1 MTMSLLDPDWKHV
14 SELYLILFCNLKVL
28 KTILCYFT
36 PMGNT
41 VLRDVIVIA
50 GITTAFALAVANK
63 EKIYDMAGLTP
74 APAPVETVQVETPKP
89 PQVKRLNGSVVSIPK
104 SQRDGQFWTDARV
117 NNGHVKFLVDTG
129 ASAVALTLNDAKKAG
144 IRTRELNYNVPISTA
159 GGRNM
164 AAYVDLKSISVGA
177 ITLRNVRALV
187 VPEGLHT
194 SLLGMTYLGQL
205 QKVEATPN
213 ALLLRL

>member
-1 MTMSLLDPDWKHV
+1 
-14 SELYLILFCNLKVL
+14 
-28 KTILCYFT
+28 
-36 PMGNT
+36 MGNT
-41 VLRDVIVIA
+41 VLRDVIIIGA
-50 GITTAFALAVANK
+50 IGMALAMAAAHK
-63 EKIYDMAGLTP
+63 EKIYTAIGLTP
-74 APAPVETVQVETPKP
+74 AAAPVQDVQSVE
-89 PQVKRLNGSVVSIPK
+89 VKRQITQKSGSVVSIPK
-104 SQRDGQFWTDARV
+104 SRSDGQFWTDARV

-129 ASAVALTLNDAKKAG
+129 ASSVALTLNDAKKAG
-144 IRTRELNYNVPISTA
+144 IRTRDLRYDVPIATA

-164 AAYVDLKSISVGA
+164 AAFVELKSISVGA

>member
-1 MTMSLLDPDWKHV
+1 MSR
-14 SELYLILFCNLKVL
+14 IKVL
-28 KTILCYFT
+28 TTLLCYYA

-41 VLRDVIVIA
+41 VLRDVIIIGA
-50 GITTAFALAVANK
+50 MGTALALAFANK
-63 EKIYDMAGLTP
+63 ETLYAAAGLTP
-74 APAPVETVQVETPKP
+74 PAASAEVTPVIAAKPVPKGH
-89 PQVKRLNGSVVSIPK
+89 QGSVVSIPK
-104 SQRDGQFWTDARV
+104 SRNDGQFWTDARV
-117 NNGHVKFLVDTG
+117 NSGHVRFLVDTG
-129 ASAVALTLNDAKKAG
+129 ASSVALTLNDAKKAG
-144 IRTRELNYNVPISTA
+144 IRTRELKYNVPIATA

-164 AAYVDLKSISVGA
+164 AAYVDLKTISVGA

-187 VPEGLHT
+187 VPEGLNT

>member
-1 MTMSLLDPDWKHV
+1 
-14 SELYLILFCNLKVL
+14 
-28 KTILCYFT
+28 
-36 PMGNT
+36 MGNT
-41 VLRDVIVIA
+41 VLRDVIVI
-50 GITTAFALAVANK
+50 GVVMTGFGLAAANK
-63 EKIYDMAGLTP
+63 DAIYEAAGLTP
-74 APAPVETVQVETPKP
+74 KPAPVETIQTVEVKPQTVQKS
-89 PQVKRLNGSVVSIPK
+89 GSVVSIPK
-104 SQRDGQFWTDARV
+104 SRRDGQFWTDARV
-117 NNGHVKFLVDTG
+117 NSGHVKFLVDTG

-144 IRTRELNYNVPISTA
+144 IRTHELNYNVPISTA
-159 GGRNM
+159 GGKNM

-187 VPEGLHT
+187 VPEGLDT